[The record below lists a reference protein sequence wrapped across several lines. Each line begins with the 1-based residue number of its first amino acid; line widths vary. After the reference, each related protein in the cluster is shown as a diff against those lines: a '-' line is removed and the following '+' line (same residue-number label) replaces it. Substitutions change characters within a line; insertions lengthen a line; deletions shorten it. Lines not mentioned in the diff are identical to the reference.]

1 MAEQIYREEEDAD
14 EELQIRGGDGA
25 VQAAERAVVDA
36 LDEMGEATTGV
47 LETHVTSTGPSRK
60 DHEAHEP
67 MRSTPDS
74 ALSDLSER
82 TLHEGTTRDGDDDA
96 APPAKAS
103 SSSVTDLEKGH
114 GSNAPAPLDKKA
126 AAEAGLQDQTNL
138 LPTRQVIIVFAG
150 LSCAI
155 FCTLLDQT
163 IVSTALP
170 TLGRVFG
177 RADISSWLGTA
188 YLLTSTAMQP
198 MYGRFSDIFGRKI
211 VLLVALAIFFIG
223 SLACALAQ
231 SMIQLIVF
239 RALAGVGGGGIL
251 TLVMIIIS
259 DVVSLKERGKYQ
271 GLIGGVVAISN
282 SLGPLL
288 GGIFTEE
295 VSWRWCFVS
304 GWPPRCSVIFA
315 HVSFAAS
322 FSGLTYPSPVF
333 PSSSSSSCY
342 PSNASREISATSS
355 ERSITPDRC

>member
-1 MAEQIYREEEDAD
+1 MVSHESGHTNLQHDHVSEDEDGEVGGARMAVGEVHREEDEHDEDD
-14 EELQIRGGDGA
+14 HDLNREDKFDR
-25 VQAAERAVVDA
+25 AERVLAETM
-36 LDEMGEATTGV
+36 DELGEAATGV
-47 LETHVTSTGPSRK
+47 ETSRGQV
-60 DHEAHEP
+60 E
-67 MRSTPDS
+67 TPDS
-74 ALSDLSER
+74 AAASEQ
-82 TLHEGTTRDGDDDA
+82 TLHEST
-96 APPAKAS
+96 PAS
-103 SSSVTDLEKGH
+103 SSSVTDLESGGGKAAG
-114 GSNAPAPLDKKA
+114 APIDKKA
-126 AAEAGLQDQTNL
+126 AAEATLQDQTNL
-138 LPTRQVIIVFAG
+138 LPTRQVIIVFCG

-211 VLLVALAIFFIG
+211 VLLVALAIFFVG

-259 DVVSLKERGKYQ
+259 DVVSLKDRGKYQ

-304 GWPPRCSVIFA
+304 WGPQP
-315 HVSFAAS
+315 
-322 FSGLTYPSPVF
+322 GLW
-333 PSSSSSSCY
+333 
-342 PSNASREISATSS
+342 
-355 ERSITPDRC
+355 DRARGN